1 MVVNVKQCFEKKVYY
16 GHLSRF
22 WNPKMAKYIYGKK
35 NGIDIIDV
43 NKTIAAIEKAST
55 FLKDVIL
62 SGNKVLFVAPQKVF
76 KKYIEDL
83 AGKQLGMPYVS
94 EKWFGGLLTNFVTIR
109 KTIKQIDILQNIV
122 NNNNNSLTKKEIER
136 RKREYNSKKKILE
149 GILNM
154 YKIPA
159 AIIVVNVKYNSK
171 AVNEAKLR
179 GIPIIGLV
187 DTNSDPSKIDYVIPT
202 NDESLDSVKLIL
214 DELGRVINDAKS
226 NYSKIV
232 SKVQND
238 YSVSSGKD
246 TSIEKQIV
254 VKQKAV
260 LPKKKK

>member
-1 MVVNVKQCFEKKVYY
+1 
-16 GHLSRF
+16 
-22 WNPKMAKYIYGKK
+22 
-35 NGIDIIDV
+35 
-43 NKTIAAIEKAST
+43 
-55 FLKDVIL
+55 
-62 SGNKVLFVAPQKVF
+62 VF

-214 DELGRVINDAKS
+214 DEL
-226 NYSKIV
+226 
-232 SKVQND
+232 
-238 YSVSSGKD
+238 
-246 TSIEKQIV
+246 
-254 VKQKAV
+254 
-260 LPKKKK
+260 

>member
-1 MVVNVKQCFEKKVYY
+1 MD
-16 GHLSRF
+16 S
-22 WNPKMAKYIYGKK
+22 
-35 NGIDIIDV
+35 
-43 NKTIAAIEKAST
+43 
-55 FLKDVIL
+55 
-62 SGNKVLFVAPQKVF
+62 
-76 KKYIEDL
+76 
-83 AGKQLGMPYVS
+83 
-94 EKWFGGLLTNFVTIR
+94 FG
-109 KTIKQIDILQNIV
+109 TIKQIDILQNIV

-226 NYSKIV
+226 NYSKIA
-232 SKVQND
+232 SKVQDD

-254 VKQKAV
+254 VKQKTV